1 MQQLLV
7 KNAELHGHRVNLR
20 CTQRYINEISDH
32 LSPRIDEQVLDVNG
46 GALIPSLRD
55 DHLHLLA
62 MAARKRSVEC
72 GPPEI
77 ADANQLRNKLRLE
90 EGTGWI
96 RGTGYHESI
105 AGDLTASLIDQWV
118 EDRPVRIQH
127 RSGRVWYFNSLGAKE
142 MGLPSDSHGQLYRRD
157 EAIFARLP
165 VERSLE
171 DELQEVSRQL
181 ASCGVT
187 HVTDATPSNNDQTL
201 AFLQDRCPE
210 VRVRAMGGPELS
222 GGHRKIILDD
232 YRLPDFQEFC
242 DLIAESHSAQRPV
255 AIHCVSKVEVVF
267 AVSALNEVGSV
278 VDDRLEHA
286 TELSSDVMQMVEALR
301 LHVVPNPNFLY
312 ARGDQ
317 YIRDNEPEVLNSL
330 FPIRS
335 MLARGIPC
343 TIGTDAPFGDAD
355 PWRAITAATDRRTR
369 GGAVIG
375 SHEAIEPEEAL
386 ALFTSD
392 SEEIEVGS
400 PANLVCLDKPWSEA
414 RNRLS
419 SSDVLATVLE
429 GQFTYV
435 RK

>member
-1 MQQLLV
+1 MRSLLI
-7 KNAELHGHRVNLR
+7 KNVDLLGRRLDVRCRNSNVSAIAEHLGS
-20 CTQRYINEISDH
+20 ISDE
-32 LSPRIDEQVLDVNG
+32 RVLDARG

-62 MAARKRSVEC
+62 MAAHKRSVEC

-77 ADANQLRNKLRLE
+77 ADTNQLKNKLRLE

-105 AGDLTASLIDQWV
+105 AGDLVASLIDQWV
-118 EDRPVRIQH
+118 DDRPVRIQH

-142 MGLPSDSHGQLYRRD
+142 MGLPSDSHGQLYRSD

-165 VERSLE
+165 VESSLE
-171 DELQEVSRQL
+171 DELHEVSRQL

-187 HVTDATPSNNDQTL
+187 HVTDATPSNNDRTL
-201 AFLQDRCPE
+201 ALLQDHCPE
-210 VRVRAMGGPELS
+210 VRVRAMGGPALS
-222 GGHRKIILDD
+222 EGHRKIILDD
-232 YRLPDFQEFC
+232 YRLPGFQEFC
-242 DLIAESHSAQRPV
+242 DLIAESHSVQRPV

-278 VDDRLEHA
+278 VGDRLEHA
-286 TELSSDVMQMVEALR
+286 TELSSNVMQMVEALR

-317 YIRDNEPEVLNSL
+317 YIRDNETEVLDSL

-355 PWRAITAATDRRTR
+355 PWRAIKAATDRRTR

-375 SHEAIEPEEAL
+375 SLEAIEPEEAL

-392 SEEIEVGS
+392 EEIKVGS
-400 PANLVCLDKPWSEA
+400 QANLVCLDKPWSEA
-414 RNRLS
+414 RSRLT

-429 GQFTYV
+429 GQLTYL
-435 RK
+435 RI